1 MKKARFYPLTDA
13 TYTIYV
19 YKDDEI
25 INETAVEDYTV
36 GKWNEVELSA
46 PIVVEN
52 GASYRLAVDCYDV
65 VPNKPAIA
73 LDSNAPME
81 GYSDIYTLDGESW
94 SSITSTGVSANWMI
108 GLVLETAQP
117 KVLPID
123 GYDVY
128 IDNAKKNTEK
138 VAETTFT
145 HDFGTDDKQQHTIR
159 VDVYYTVKS
168 KSVKGGVTK
177 ENGASYRLAVDC
189 YDVVPNKPAI
199 ALDSNA
205 PMEGYSDIYTLD
217 GESWSSITST
227 GVSANWMIGLVLETA
242 QPKVLPIDGYDVYI
256 DNAKKNTE
264 KVAETTFTHDF
275 GTDDKQQHTI
285 RVDVYY
291 TVKSKSVKGGVT
303 KFLIAVAGINENTV
317 GRIEMHQGENELTV
331 TGENVESVELVSA
344 AGAVVAK
351 ANGDTVSLNGVPAG
365 MYVVKAVV
373 AGETVTRK
381 VMLTK

>member
-1 MKKARFYPLTDA
+1 
-13 TYTIYV
+13 
-19 YKDDEI
+19 
-25 INETAVEDYTV
+25 
-36 GKWNEVELSA
+36 
-46 PIVVEN
+46 
-52 GASYRLAVDCYDV
+52 
-65 VPNKPAIA
+65 
-73 LDSNAPME
+73 
-81 GYSDIYTLDGESW
+81 
-94 SSITSTGVSANWMI
+94 
-108 GLVLETAQP
+108 
-117 KVLPID
+117 
-123 GYDVY
+123 
-128 IDNAKKNTEK
+128 
-138 VAETTFT
+138 
-145 HDFGTDDKQQHTIR
+145 
-159 VDVYYTVKS
+159 
-168 KSVKGGVTK
+168 
-177 ENGASYRLAVDC
+177 
-189 YDVVPNKPAI
+189 
-199 ALDSNA
+199 
-205 PMEGYSDIYTLD
+205 MEGYSDIYTLD

-317 GRIEMHQGENELTV
+317 GRIEMRQGENELTV